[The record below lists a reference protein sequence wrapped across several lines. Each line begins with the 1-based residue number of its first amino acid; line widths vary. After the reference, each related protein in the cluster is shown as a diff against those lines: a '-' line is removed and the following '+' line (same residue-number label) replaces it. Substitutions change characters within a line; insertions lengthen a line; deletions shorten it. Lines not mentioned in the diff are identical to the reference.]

1 MSGIYAFPDMT
12 SDVASSD
19 IASSAETPHGDGD
32 GGGGGGGGGGGPE
45 RGLPREERTD
55 ERRGTLVTSS
65 SATFRRPHPG
75 AVENKITS
83 TINQQCVGKTT
94 VCVCVCVCVLCAFR
108 LFFVLYRVT
117 PGPAASL

>member
-1 MSGIYAFPDMT
+1 MGGETGGWLVYDASGIYAFPDMT

-94 VCVCVCVCVLCAFR
+94 VCVCVCVCVC
-108 LFFVLYRVT
+108 VVCV
-117 PGPAASL
+117 